1 METLAQIRRSEG
13 LRFGSGAVG
22 GMDEVALYADAIVIL
37 LIVVYWVT
45 NRRSKNDLNARIDD
59 TIMGIAGLARELL
72 ERTDRIADVA
82 GRMPEISL
90 VNSDPISNI
99 MRMIHAFKT
108 GNFEDMSG
116 NTYKGPRDSAGR
128 YATALEEETD
138 PSETPEIDFVD

>member
-1 METLAQIRRSEG
+1 M
-13 LRFGSGAVG
+13 
-22 GMDEVALYADAIVIL
+22 ALLADAIVVALIL
-37 LIVVYWVT
+37 VYWIS
-45 NRRSKNDLNARIDD
+45 NRRSKDDLHARIDD
-59 TIMGIAGLARELL
+59 TIMGIANLARELL

-116 NTYKGPRDSAGR
+116 DTYKGPRDSAGR
-128 YATALEEETD
+128 YATALEEENPPPPT
-138 PSETPEIDFVD
+138 S